1 MGQVQRM
8 TESAIFTHDLG
19 EKKKITVG
27 KFKGKTLVSI
37 REFYTDAKGEEKP
50 GKVF

>member
-1 MGQVQRM
+1 M
-8 TESAIFTHDLG
+8 TDTPIFAHDLG

-37 REFYTDAKGEEKP
+37 REYYTDAKGEEKP